1 MAAKHPKVGVE
12 GGGEWREVEGGR
24 EGVELIL
31 LQQSRIALFVV
42 DR

>member
-1 MAAKHPKVGVE
+1 MVPKHPKVGVE
-12 GGGEWREVEGGR
+12 GGGERKEVEGGR
-24 EGVELIL
+24 EGVGLIL